1 MAHEN
6 GQQPVANRLFAKP
19 GLNVAGDL
27 VQAGPA
33 GGKAQAVM
41 GLSHSDTVDSALPGT
56 RPVPKFGSR
65 TAHCKREP
73 RMGEET
79 QHAGIG
85 RSGRL
90 FCFGLGYS
98 ALALARRLLAQGW
111 SVAGTT
117 RAQDKADRL
126 AGAGIEVFLFDRD
139 RPLDDPAGALA
150 GTSHLLSSAP
160 PDGTG
165 DPVLEHHRAD
175 IAALEGLAWLGYLST
190 TGVYGDRG
198 GGWVD
203 EDSDLAP
210 TGARGRRRV
219 AAEAA
224 WLDLWERDG
233 LPVHLFRLAGIY
245 GPGRSALD
253 TVRDGTARR
262 IDKPG
267 QVFSRIHVDDI
278 AAVLQASMARPRP
291 GAAYNLCDDA
301 AAPPQEVVAYACEL
315 LGREPP
321 PLVPF
326 EAAELSDMAR
336 SFYRDN
342 KRVSNA
348 RIKDELG
355 VALAYPT
362 YRDGLRAMLATGR
375 ES

>member
-1 MAHEN
+1 VGAATGETRA
-6 GQQPVANRLFAKP
+6 GKP
-19 GLNVAGDL
+19 
-27 VQAGPA
+27 
-33 GGKAQAVM
+33 
-41 GLSHSDTVDSALPGT
+41 
-56 RPVPKFGSR
+56 
-65 TAHCKREP
+65 
-73 RMGEET
+73 
-79 QHAGIG
+79 
-85 RSGRL
+85 GRL

-98 ALALARRLLAQGW
+98 ALALARRLLAEGW

-117 RAQDKADRL
+117 RCEDKARRL
-126 AGAGIEVFLFDRD
+126 AGEGIEAFLFDRG
-139 RPLDDPAGALA
+139 RPLDDPAAALA
-150 GTSHLLSSAP
+150 GTSHLLASAP
-160 PDGTG
+160 PDSAG
-165 DPVLEHHRAD
+165 DPVLVHHRRD

-190 TGVYGDRG
+190 TGVYGDRD

-210 TGARGRRRV
+210 TGERGRRRV
-219 AAEAA
+219 AAEEA
-224 WLDLWERDG
+224 WLELWELDA

-253 TVRDGTARR
+253 SVRDGTAKR

-278 AAVLQASMARPRP
+278 AGVLRASIDRPRP
-291 GAAYNLCDDA
+291 GAAYNLCDDE

-326 EAAELSDMAR
+326 DEAALSDMAR

-342 KRVSNA
+342 KRASNA

-355 VALAYPT
+355 VVLAYPT
-362 YRDGLRAMLATGR
+362 YREGLRALLAEAEER
-375 ES
+375 